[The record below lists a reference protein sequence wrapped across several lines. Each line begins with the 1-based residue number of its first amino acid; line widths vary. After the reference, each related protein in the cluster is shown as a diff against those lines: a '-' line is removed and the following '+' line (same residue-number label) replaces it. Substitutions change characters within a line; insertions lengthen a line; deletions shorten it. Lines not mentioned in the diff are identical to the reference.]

1 MEPNKQAIDI
11 AKEYG
16 FDQLE
21 HAYSKEGFD
30 VFTPVYVTTNGKA
43 PITGEPIYIIQKGE
57 SSYAWQGVGEPLL
70 LSELPAK
77 K

>member
-1 MEPNKQAIDI
+1 MKPNKQAIDI

-16 FDQLE
+16 FERLE
-21 HAYSKEGFD
+21 HAYSKDGFD
-30 VFTPVYVTTNGKA
+30 VFTPVYTTQNGKA
-43 PITGEPIYIIQKGE
+43 TITGEPIYIIQKGD
-57 SSYAWQGVGEPLL
+57 SAYSWQGVGEPLL

>member
-1 MEPNKQAIDI
+1 MNPNKQAIDI

-16 FDQLE
+16 FEELK
-21 HAYSKEGFD
+21 HAYSKDGFD
-30 VFTPVYVTTNGKA
+30 VFTPLDVMPNGKSPA
-43 PITGEPIYIIQKGE
+43 TGEPIYIIQKGE
-57 SSYAWQGVGEPLL
+57 SAYAWQGVGEPLL

>member
-1 MEPNKQAIDI
+1 MKPNKQAIDI

-16 FDQLE
+16 FDRLE

-30 VFTPVYVTTNGKA
+30 VFTPVYATQNGKA

-57 SSYAWQGVGEPLL
+57 SAYAWQGVGEPLL